1 MKTLLLCLLVFL
13 SIEGFSQWENQI
25 PNYSFEKVNNNFPS
39 PSESGDNNPDC
50 GLFSGTSGQSW
61 DYIQE
66 YWENVIEWT
75 HPLVRT
81 PCIACPKV
89 ATADL
94 RASIYNPPPLSSRS
108 GLNWGFTKP
117 GEYLVVPTFNFFDG
131 GLDSSKKY
139 YIEVFHKGTAN
150 KDLDVVGYV
159 NQPKIC
165 GYQSKLL
172 QNINANVGHSEVLF
186 SFDASNSSE
195 WWRYRGY
202 FSPNGFKKW
211 LSFGNS
217 GEWDDLRIYEVEN
230 NKCRDDW
237 YFDNTVFNYPFEIFQ
252 ASKNI
257 YVGNGVDPENGVNHI
272 PGDVVQYANTE
283 VILRAGNQVIIDQG
297 TFANNA
303 GPQSLIIENSPCGDN
318 LCPDELEFEN
328 EVLCNQSS
336 VVIGTEGND
345 WGTSVQWSPSTYL
358 SDPNVANPTFTS
370 PGGVGSITY
379 EVEITYE
386 CDASEVFP
394 NPDQPLSF
402 SNSYSEIHE
411 VVVQYTNSSDPSASI
426 TANVLQDDVYNFETD
441 LTFSEGVTEI
451 EIEVVSSSGPGFSQT
466 YYLGEDFSCCNYNWE
481 LPNAWRWSSCD
492 DDIIIITARNK
503 CSGEESVIELPWDKS
518 QIPFTGPS
526 SYANVVTA
534 NNDGVND
541 QLCFNDIE
549 SADNYT
555 IYILNRWGNTIY
567 FEINED
573 VTDSRICI
581 DASLENYTEGTYFY
595 LVSFTDECGNSVV
608 HDQDFFLVTSQK
620 SNSSSGGRGE
630 DVEYHTI
637 REYLEENISISPN
650 PTSSILNISGPS
662 GISSV
667 EIVDKTGR
675 QIIKTE
681 VKNSQVNVQ
690 NLESGTYYCKFSLND
705 ILIIKKFVKI

>member
-1 MKTLLLCLLVFL
+1 MNIRLSIVFL
-13 SIEGFSQWENQI
+13 WLYSISYSQDWINLV
-25 PNYSFEKVNNNFPS
+25 PNYSFEVVTPQYPNN
-39 PSESGDNNPDC
+39 G
-50 GLFSGTSGQSW
+50 GAT
-61 DYIQE
+61 DYMCYPPYSDIE
-66 YWENVIEWT
+66 DYWGAIYEWT
-75 HPLVRT
+75 HPLKKHFLCGISDPAVG
-81 PCIACPKV
+81 
-89 ATADL
+89 TANVIRDT
-94 RASIYNPPPLSSRS
+94 PPLNTSRS
-108 GLNWGFTKP
+108 GVNRGKTTGHEF
-117 GEYLVVPTFNFFDG
+117 LVAPLWNG
-131 GLDSSKKY
+131 GIKSDKVYYYEVFKKGSSSSKMY
-139 YIEVFHKGTAN
+139 FSQG
-150 KDLDVVGYV
+150 
-159 NQPKIC
+159 QPRQC
-165 GYQSKLL
+165 GYNPLNSPSNGLL
-172 QNINANVGHSEVLF
+172 SGSRMIQGAINQ
-186 SFDASNSSE
+186 D
-195 WWRYRGY
+195 WTRTRGY
-202 FSPNGFKKW
+202 LSSTVDYSWVILGDNDNG
-211 LSFGNS
+211 GV
-217 GEWDDLRIYEVEN
+217 WDDLRIYEVNN
-230 NKCRDDW
+230 NKCRDNW
-237 YFDNTVFNYPFEIFQ
+237 YFDNTVFNYPVEVFQ

-272 PGDVVQYANTE
+272 PGDVIQYANTK

-303 GPQSLIIENSPCGDN
+303 GPENLIIENSPCGDN

-336 VVIGTEGND
+336 AVIGTEGND

-402 SNSYSEIHE
+402 SNSYTEIHE

-492 DDIIIITARNK
+492 DDIIKITARNK

-630 DVEYHTI
+630 DVEHHTI

-705 ILIIKKFVKI
+705 IIIIKKFVKI